1 LNIAIIKQQKTP
13 NIVEKMISL
22 LRFSAQM
29 IHIPAIPAIN
39 RQEED
44 SKFVELK
51 SGNLFT
57 YNI

>member
-13 NIVEKMISL
+13 KIVEKMISL

-29 IHIPAIPAIN
+29 SHIPAIPAVD

-44 SKFVELK
+44 SKFVEFK
-51 SGNLFT
+51 SGNLFS